1 MEAIT
6 NTPHATQRPIME
18 HRWGERVP
26 LDLPVRLELAGEL
39 LGLGRLRNASI
50 SGGCI
55 ATDSKLPVLA
65 SMEVVLQI
73 PTVSAGRLVLPAC
86 VVRRDRDG
94 LGVEWRDMACESV
107 VAMLRRADARAPLW
121 RRDHAFR

>member
-6 NTPHATQRPIME
+6 NTLQATQRPIME

-50 SGGCI
+50 SGAFI
-55 ATDSKLPVLA
+55 ATDSKFPLLA
-65 SMEVVLQI
+65 SLDVVLRI
-73 PTVSAGRLVLPAC
+73 PAMPAGRLELPAC
-86 VVRRDRDG
+86 VVRRDEGG

-107 VAMLRRADARAPLW
+107 
-121 RRDHAFR
+121 